1 MAGDD
6 RHDDMAGDDRHDDM
20 VGDDMA
26 GDDMDTPGQ
35 PVQPDGAR
43 SGPSRAV
50 LAAVVAVV
58 AALVVAVAVLVIGG
72 DEAAETVAPETT
84 LETTTTTV
92 EEVTTTVAETTTTTE
107 AEAEVDGPV
116 YAGPGP
122 FAAGVTGLDLD
133 GRFVEVWY
141 PADPEEV
148 AGVAPAVFEIRDL
161 VPAELGALVPDEL
174 NPAYPTAG
182 LPDVPASGDGPF
194 PVVGLSHGFA
204 AYPTL
209 YQFLATHLA
218 SWGMV
223 VVGPVHTERDLF
235 AAATG
240 QVTEGD
246 DGAVLLAAL
255 DAVVAAGDGPLAGLV
270 YTGRMATIG
279 HSAGVRAATDAAASD
294 PRIGAVIA
302 MAGGSAETTVPG
314 VPVLVLAGG
323 RDAVIEVGRITGF
336 ADSLGA
342 DGLLAVI
349 EDAGHNAFTDLCLI
363 GEDQGGLLAIIE
375 QLGLPVDDR
384 LLALLADGCT
394 EAFLPAEE
402 AWPVIRHLA
411 VAHLRSS
418 WGENP
423 RPVGLDQASVDQFD
437 VTVTLRPVG

>member
-1 MAGDD
+1 
-6 RHDDMAGDDRHDDM
+6 
-20 VGDDMA
+20 VGDDA
-26 GDDMDTPGQ
+26 VGTPEQ
-35 PVQPDGAR
+35 PNQPDPAR

-58 AALVVAVAVLVIGG
+58 AALVAAVAVLLTGG
-72 DEAAETVAPETT
+72 DDAAETVAPETT

-92 EEVTTTVAETTTTTE
+92 EEVTTTTVAETTTTTE
-107 AEAEVDGPV
+107 AEAEADGPV

-141 PADPEEV
+141 PADPETA

-182 LPDVPASGDGPF
+182 LPDAPASGDGPF

-246 DGAVLLAAL
+246 DGAVLRAAL
-255 DAVVAAGDGPLAGLV
+255 DAVVAAGDGPLAGLADS
-270 YTGRMATIG
+270 GRMATIG
-279 HSAGVRAATDAAASD
+279 HSAGVRAATDVAASD

-323 RDAVIEVGRITGF
+323 RDAVVEVGRITAF
-336 ADSLGA
+336 ADALGA

-384 LLALLADGCT
+384 LLGLLADGCT

-418 WGENP
+418 WGDDP
-423 RPVGLDQASVDQFD
+423 RPVGLDQASVDQLD